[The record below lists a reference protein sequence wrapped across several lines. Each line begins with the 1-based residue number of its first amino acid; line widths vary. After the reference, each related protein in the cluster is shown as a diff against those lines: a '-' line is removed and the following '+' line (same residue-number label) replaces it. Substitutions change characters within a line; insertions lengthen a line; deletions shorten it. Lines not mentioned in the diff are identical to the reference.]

1 MNLKFNSYACFKSN
15 IMKKLISLIFL
26 SIAITS
32 CGVLWEYRS
41 INELEGMTW
50 SASDKQIFD
59 FEIKQDGNYE
69 VIIIL
74 RHLHGFAMNTIPVH
88 LNMDFMYQEIRNT
101 LQASHLD
108 NQDARVRLSLF
119 RVDGGLYTPT
129 DRSLEYLIEVE
140 ALVPYDSSK
149 GLVID
154 VFHDH
159 LKPSLPLYNIKGA
172 NSLVSVLSGIFAKDH
187 KLDEAI
193 ILNSESYLCETTASN
208 IFVVKDNIIYTPSI
222 SSGLC

>member
-88 LNMDFMYQEIRNT
+88 LNMQKDVSIVDDNYDIPIRDKT
-101 LQASHLD
+101 GDYLG
-108 NQDARVRLSLF
+108 
-119 RVDGGLYTPT
+119 DGGGDLW
-129 DRSLEYLIEVE
+129 DVEHSALESIPMTTGNYKVIISQTSGSDDLDLVMEV
-140 ALVPYDSSK
+140 
-149 GLVID
+149 GLM
-154 VFHDH
+154 
-159 LKPSLPLYNIKGA
+159 IKK
-172 NSLVSVLSGIFAKDH
+172 V
-187 KLDEAI
+187 E
-193 ILNSESYLCETTASN
+193 
-208 IFVVKDNIIYTPSI
+208 
-222 SSGLC
+222 